1 MRKNHFCISKHQL
14 WVLQCICLLVFSS
27 CTSEFEPFR
36 QSQNDEFLEFTFTTA
51 DSRANIN
58 SDGSGYFTE
67 GDVIGLCISNGGRTE
82 FRKLE
87 FSNGQWT
94 PLLRRSDFGDGELS
108 ITAHYPFISE
118 SEESVSFS
126 IPTEQNVD
134 GCNPA
139 DVLFAKSSLPVDEYK
154 VNMKF
159 NHMMHRLIINPKDDL
174 KEAEI
179 KVRTVVNGKINLITG
194 EAAVSSDASSFEYII
209 PKKNSDGSL
218 EAIIYPQPT
227 DDYKT
232 DEGLISI
239 KLNGKE
245 TIYKAPEKYSDGTVL
260 EKFEGGKTFTINLSA
275 AISDSYW
282 ANKKVWVYGINPP
295 EEGAWKQFYT
305 NYSTYYLPLK
315 QEYGWYDVN
324 KRNPSDNYEG
334 VPDGMMCWAASASNL
349 IHWWTFMNKEYIDRY
364 IELGRYK
371 GPDCKYDFEKAQT
384 QKEQESQIFQ
394 TFIDSFED
402 QAGNI
407 DDGVNWFIHGIKPRL
422 PAMHSPV
429 NSAGYFKDV
438 FPDGVKL
445 ATNIGGIGKE
455 TFNKVIKDAL
465 LNNKAIGFNSGTV
478 KNSHAMTIWGVEF
491 DETGN
496 VSYIYF
502 VDNNDRYDYLNHS
515 DYYLICIRNKIMDMI
530 MPEGGAMIGHHTGFM
545 EDGELIGD
553 PKPINRLYTL
563 ELGTEYWKDYFNKV
577 ENKK

>member
-14 WVLQCICLLVFSS
+14 WAFLCICLLVFSS

-67 GDVIGLCISNGGRTE
+67 GDVIGLCISNGDKTE

-179 KVRTVVNGKINLITG
+179 KVRTIVNGKINLITG

-260 EKFEGGKTFTINLSA
+260 EKFEGGKTFTINLSV

-295 EEGAWKQFYT
+295 EDGAWRHVFPE
-305 NYSTYYLPLK
+305 YSAYYLSLK
-315 QEYGWYDVN
+315 EEYGWFDVN
-324 KRNPSDNYEG
+324 KRNPYDYSEG
-334 VPDGMMCWAASASNL
+334 IPDGMMCWAASASNL
-349 IHWWTFMNKEYIDRY
+349 IHWWAYMNKEYIDRY
-364 IELGRYK
+364 IELGKYK
-371 GPDCKYDFEKAQT
+371 VPDYKYDFDKAKT
-384 QKEQESQIFQ
+384 EKEQESQIFQ

-407 DDGVNWFIHGIKPRL
+407 DDGINWFIHGIKPGL
-422 PAMHSPV
+422 PAMRP
-429 NSAGYFKDV
+429 SASSGGFFKDV
-438 FPDGVKL
+438 FPEGVKL
-445 ATNIGGIGKE
+445 ATNIAGMGKE
-455 TFNKVIKDAL
+455 TFNKTIKDAL
-465 LNNKAIGFNSGTV
+465 SNNKAIGFNSGYV
-478 KNSHAMTIWGVEF
+478 WQSHAMTIWGVEF
-491 DETGN
+491 DENGD

-502 VDNNDRYDYLNHS
+502 VDNNDRSDYLKN
-515 DYYLICIRNKIMDMI
+515 DYGCIRNEIVYNK
-530 MPEGGAMIGHHTGFM
+530 MPEGGYSTGHHTGFM
-545 EDGELIGD
+545 VDGKPYGD